1 MEGYQFMVLIIF
13 CFSKCW
19 FPLMDAF
26 LKMIKFTTLQ
36 VLGFSHDL
44 QFTQVSV
51 WLFFPLYLKSLLVFF
66 LSYSLL
72 AWSKL
77 FFLMQIS
84 IPSSSWSSKT
94 FKWIRRGRRWV
105 YSFFFD
111 ISRVKGYDHYGT
123 FNCLQYF
130 CYRRLAKDAR
140 KGKEAWKGQGKR

>member
-1 MEGYQFMVLIIF
+1 MEWYQFVVLFF

-19 FPLMDAF
+19 LPLMDAF
-26 LKMIKFTTLQ
+26 LKRIKYTTLQ

-44 QFTQVSV
+44 RKSQSGCLSHYV
-51 WLFFPLYLKSLLVFF
+51 WKVFF
-66 LSYSLL
+66 FYRISLL

-77 FFLMQIS
+77 FFLLQIS
-84 IPSSSWSSKT
+84 TPSPSGSSQT
-94 FKWIRRGRRWV
+94 FKWVRRGRRWV

-111 ISRVKGYDHYGT
+111 ISRVNGYDHYGM

-140 KGKEAWKGQGKR
+140 KGKGAWKGQGQGKR